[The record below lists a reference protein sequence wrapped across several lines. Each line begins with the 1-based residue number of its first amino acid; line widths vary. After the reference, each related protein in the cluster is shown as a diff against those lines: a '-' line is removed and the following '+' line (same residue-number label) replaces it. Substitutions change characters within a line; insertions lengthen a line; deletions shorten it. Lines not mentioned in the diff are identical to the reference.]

1 MQLNILHHTGR
12 RLRSSEVELTGFVA
26 AMAGSGGSNH
36 SSLLFATVA
45 IATASITVVAYRYCW
60 HQPKKHGRRD
70 DRRPSQSL
78 FQSQKRDAVRIKP
91 PLRYVT
97 PSAGEQPRIIYLTG
111 IDKQTDQAELIEL
124 FSMGGIPI
132 EIDASEVSFRKG
144 GGRAWALYST
154 AEDARKTTEALH
166 GKYVRGCSLCARLE
180 WGVEKD
186 GKRITDKTTHTA
198 VLRGIQRRRG
208 TPKKAPV
215 GNETPRNT
223 KKKKKNKNKSKQQ
236 HGTDIVESSS
246 NYAATYSYNSILI
259 GEIEYPFPSG
269 IYSTKLIQR
278 LSKTI
283 GSPLGEED
291 NSLDEHDAKL
301 LRLLSDVS
309 IIGCGSV
316 HRYAKE
322 VSEAFAMVDA
332 LERAIKLTFGVGVGD
347 LQNPVTCY
355 CLGDGKYPIGAAA
368 LELFLP
374 KPSCNKRNWKYIAI
388 DPLLPKGRNAT
399 DGKDDADN
407 ATSMYHDRIE
417 IFSGFSQDYSIEKS
431 ATDTSETPNPR
442 PMLSI
447 AIACHSHAP
456 LEEFWGRMPKPKL
469 CVALPCCA
477 QFSELPKETPLLEYD
492 NFEVYSAKRRIK
504 IFAST

>member
-1 MQLNILHHTGR
+1 
-12 RLRSSEVELTGFVA
+12 
-26 AMAGSGGSNH
+26 MAGSGGSNR
-36 SSLLFATVA
+36 SPLLFATVA
-45 IATASITVVAYRYCW
+45 IATASATVVAYRYCW
-60 HQPKKHGRRD
+60 HQPKKHGRHVDSSR
-70 DRRPSQSL
+70 SL
-78 FQSQKRDAVRIKP
+78 FQSQQRDAVRIKT

-97 PSAGEQPRIIYLTG
+97 PRAGERPRIIYLTG
-111 IDKQTDQAELIEL
+111 IDKQTDEAELIEL
-124 FSMGGIPI
+124 FSMGGVPI
-132 EIDASEVSFRKG
+132 EIDASEVSFFKG

-154 AEDARKTTEALH
+154 AEDAKKTTEALH
-166 GKYVRGCSLCARLE
+166 GKFVRGCSLCARLE
-180 WGVEKD
+180 WGIQKD
-186 GKRITDKTTHTA
+186 GNRITDKTTHTA

-215 GNETPRNT
+215 GNKTPHNT
-223 KKKKKNKNKSKQQ
+223 RKKKKNKSKQQ
-236 HGTDIVESSS
+236 QRTDIVESSS
-246 NYAATYSYNSILI
+246 NYAATYSHNSISI

-309 IIGCGSV
+309 IIGCGSA

-322 VSEAFAMVDA
+322 VSEVFAMVDA

-374 KPSCNKRNWKYIAI
+374 KPSYNKSSWKYIAI
-388 DPLLPKGRNAT
+388 DPLLPKRRRTERT
-399 DGKDDADN
+399 DDSDN

-417 IFSGFSQDYSIEKS
+417 IFSGFSQDYSIEKL
-431 ATDTSETPNPR
+431 ATGTSETPNPH

-492 NFEVYSAKRRIK
+492 NFEIYSAKRRIK